1 MKWLH
6 YNLILLNPEFQKSQ
20 LKNIDIK
27 AVKSFLIIEQQIRSN
42 LLFYI
47 RSYIYLLIAGIY

>member
-6 YNLILLNPEFQKSQ
+6 YNLILSNPEFQKSQ

-27 AVKSFLIIEQQIRSN
+27 AVKAFLIIEQ
-42 LLFYI
+42 
-47 RSYIYLLIAGIY
+47 